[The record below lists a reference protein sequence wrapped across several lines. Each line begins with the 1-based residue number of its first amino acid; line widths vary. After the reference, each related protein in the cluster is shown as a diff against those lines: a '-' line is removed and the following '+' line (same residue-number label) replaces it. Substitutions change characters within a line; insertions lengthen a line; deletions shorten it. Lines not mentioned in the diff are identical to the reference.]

1 MYMKFSE
8 KWLREWVD
16 PPVSTEELVEQL
28 TMAGLEVDSVEP
40 AGAGLESLL
49 VGEVVSVD
57 KHPDADKLR
66 VCSVLAGQDR
76 PLQIVCGAPNVS
88 VGGKYPLAPVGARLP
103 GDIKI
108 KKSKLRGVES
118 QGMLCSAQE
127 LGLSEDHEGLMALPA
142 DARAGQQ
149 LQDLLGLDDNIIEL
163 DLTPN
168 RGDCLGIEGIA
179 REVGTLLRSAVTV
192 LDTAPVPAVVDD
204 QFEVEIQ
211 ATEACPQY
219 LGRVIRGVDASART
233 PLWMQERLRRS
244 GVRSLGPVVDVTN
257 YVLLELG
264 QPMHAFDLAR
274 LTGGIRVRYAGKDE
288 QLTLLDE
295 RTITLDTD
303 TLVIADHEKPLAI
316 AGVMGGIDSGVQ
328 ENTRD
333 LFLECAFFPPEII
346 AGRARAYGMHTES
359 AHRFE
364 RGVDPGLQ
372 QRAIERATELLIGIT
387 GGEAGPVTTVVSSK
401 HLPTSTPV
409 ALRKERIQR
418 VLGML
423 PDDDEVTDILN
434 RLGMTV
440 TKQQDGWRVQ
450 SPGFRFDIAIEAD
463 LIEEVGRIYGY
474 NRLPSVSLLG
484 AMEVQ
489 PVKETDIPLMDFLN
503 ILVARGYQ
511 EVVTYSFIDAKMQAQ
526 INPGRV
532 PVQLANPIS
541 SEMAE
546 MRTTLWPGLLQAVQH
561 NVNRQKSRLRFFEHG
576 LRFYS
581 QDDGSIQ
588 QDVMLA
594 GVVTGSRLPETW
606 DGKGDPVD
614 FYDLKNDVETLLQL
628 TGTKG
633 NYFFTRSEHPALH
646 PGQSAAIRYEDRTVG
661 WLGRVHPL
669 LASACDLALDT
680 CLFEL
685 EYAAVKTGQLARFR
699 SISRYPSIRRD
710 LAVVVDA
717 GLQAEPLRA
726 AVREI
731 AGDLLQEMVVFD
743 VYQGQGIETGRK
755 SIAFGLILQDNS
767 RTLTEQDIEAV
778 VTNVTDHLARKFG
791 ATLRD

>member
-1 MYMKFSE
+1 MKFSE

-16 PPVSTEELVEQL
+16 PPVSTDELVEQL
-28 TMAGLEVDSVEP
+28 TMAGLEVDAVEP
-40 AGAGLESLL
+40 AGAGLEGLL
-49 VGEVVSVD
+49 VGEVVAVD

-66 VCSVLAGQDR
+66 VCSVLAGKEP

-88 VGGKYPLAPVGARLP
+88 VGGKYPLAPVGACLP

-127 LGLSEDHEGLMALPA
+127 LGLSEDHDGLMALPA

-149 LQDLLGLDDNIIEL
+149 LQDLLDLDDSIIEL

-179 REVGTLLRSAVTV
+179 REVGTLLRSDVTAVDAT
-192 LDTAPVPAVVDD
+192 PVPATVDD
-204 QFEVEIQ
+204 RFAIDIL
-211 ATEACPQY
+211 APEACPQY
-219 LGRVIRGVDASART
+219 LGRVIRGIDAGAHT

-244 GVRSLGPVVDVTN
+244 GMRSLGPLVDVTN

-264 QPMHAFDLAR
+264 QPMHAFDMAR
-274 LTGGIRVRYAGKDE
+274 LSGGIRVRYADKDE

-295 RTITLDTD
+295 RTVTLDAD
-303 TLVIADHEKPLAI
+303 TLVIADHDKPLAI

-328 ENTRD
+328 ESTSD
-333 LFLECAFFPPEII
+333 LFLECAFFPPEVI

-387 GGEAGPVTTVVSSK
+387 GGKAGPVITVTSSE
-401 HLPTSTPV
+401 HLPASAPV
-409 ALRKERIQR
+409 VLRKERIQR

-423 PDDDEVTDILN
+423 PGDDEVTDILN

-440 TKQQDGWRVQ
+440 TAQKDGWRVQ
-450 SPGFRFDIAIEAD
+450 PPGFRFDIQIEAD
-463 LIEEVGRIYGY
+463 LIEEIGRIYGY
-474 NRLPSVSLLG
+474 NRLPSVSLQG

-489 PVKETDIPLMDFLN
+489 PVRETDIPLTDFCN

-511 EVVTYSFIDAKMQAQ
+511 EAVTYSFIDAEIQAQ
-526 INPGRV
+526 INPGML
-532 PVQLANPIS
+532 PVRLANPIS

-546 MRTTLWPGLLQAVQH
+546 MRTTLWPGLLQAVRY
-561 NVNRQKSRLRFFEHG
+561 NVNRQKPRLRFFEHG

-581 QDDGSIQ
+581 QDEGSIQ

-606 DGKGDPVD
+606 DGKSDAVD

-628 TGTKG
+628 TGEPDR
-633 NYFFTRSEHPALH
+633 YIFTASEHPALH
-646 PGQSAAIRYEDRTVG
+646 PGQSATIQYAGRTVG
-661 WLGRVHPL
+661 WLGRMHPL
-669 LASACDLALDT
+669 LAGTCDLAPDT
-680 CLFEL
+680 CMFEL
-685 EYAAVKTGQLARFR
+685 EYEAVKTGQLARFQ
-699 SISRYPSIRRD
+699 SISRFPSIRRD
-710 LAVVVDA
+710 LAMVVDA
-717 GLQAEPLRA
+717 GLQTDALKA
-726 AVREI
+726 AVEEI
-731 AGDLLQEMVVFD
+731 AGEFLQEMVIFD
-743 VYQGQGIETGRK
+743 VYQGKGIESGRK
-755 SIAFGLILQDNS
+755 SIAFGLILQGYS

-778 VTNVTDHLARKFG
+778 VAKVTDQLAIKFG

>member
-1 MYMKFSE
+1 MKFSE

-66 VCSVLAGQDR
+66 VCSVLAGQER
-76 PLQIVCGAPNVS
+76 PLQIVCGAPNVR

-127 LGLSEDHEGLMALPA
+127 LGLSEDHDGLMTLPA

-179 REVGTLLRSAVTV
+179 REVGTLLRSAVTA
-192 LDTAPVPAVVDD
+192 LDAAPVAVTVDD
-204 QFEVEIQ
+204 RFEVEIQ
-211 ATEACPQY
+211 APEACPQY

-244 GVRSLGPVVDVTN
+244 GMRSLGPVVDVTN

-264 QPMHAFDLAR
+264 QPLHAFDLAR
-274 LTGGIRVRYAGKDE
+274 LTGGIRVRYANKDE

-328 ENTRD
+328 ETTTD

-346 AGRARAYGMHTES
+346 AGRARTYGMHTES

-372 QRAIERATELLIGIT
+372 QRAIERATELLIGIA
-387 GGEAGPVTTVVSSK
+387 GGEAGPVITVTSSE
-401 HLPTSTPV
+401 HLPTSAPV
-409 ALRKERIQR
+409 VLRKERIQR

-423 PDDDEVTDILN
+423 PDNDEVTDILN

-440 TKQQDGWRVQ
+440 TKQQDDWLVQ
-450 SPGFRFDIAIEAD
+450 PPGFRFDIGIEAD

-489 PVKETDIPLMDFLN
+489 PVKETDIPLTDFFN

-526 INPGRV
+526 INPGKV

-561 NVNRQKSRLRFFEHG
+561 NVHRQKSRLRFFEHG

-606 DGKGDPVD
+606 DGKSDPVD

-628 TGTKG
+628 TGELD
-633 NYFFTRSEHPALH
+633 NFVFTRSEHPALH
-646 PGQSAAIRYEDRTVG
+646 LGQSAAIQYAGRTVG

-669 LASACDLALDT
+669 LAQACDLAPDT

-685 EYAAVKTGQLARFR
+685 EYEAVNTGQLARFQ

-717 GLQAEPLRA
+717 GLQAEALRA

-731 AGDLLQEMVVFD
+731 AGDLLHEMVIFD
-743 VYQGQGIETGRK
+743 VYQGEGIETGRK

-767 RTLTEQDIEAV
+767 RTLAEQDVEAV
-778 VTNVTDHLARKFG
+778 VTRVTDHLARKFG

>member
-1 MYMKFSE
+1 MKFSE

-16 PPVSTEELVEQL
+16 PPVSTGELVEQL

-66 VCSVLAGQDR
+66 VCSVLAGEDQL
-76 PLQIVCGAPNVS
+76 LQIVCGAPNVS

-103 GDIKI
+103 GDVKI

-142 DARAGQQ
+142 EARAGQQ

-179 REVGTLLRSAVTV
+179 REVGTLLRSTVTPLDTSPVAVTV
-192 LDTAPVPAVVDD
+192 DD
-204 QFEVEIQ
+204 RFEVEIQ
-211 ATEACPQY
+211 APEACPQY
-219 LGRVIRGVDASART
+219 LGRVIRGIDACAQT
-233 PLWMQERLRRS
+233 PLWMQERLRR
-244 GVRSLGPVVDVTN
+244 GGMRSLGPVVDVTN

-274 LTGGIRVRYAGKDE
+274 LSGGIRVRYAGKDE

-295 RTITLDTD
+295 RTITLDPE
-303 TLVIADHEKPLAI
+303 TLVIADHDKPLAI

-328 ENTRD
+328 DNTSE

-387 GGEAGPVTTVVSSK
+387 GGEAGPVITVVSSE
-401 HLPTSTPV
+401 HLPASAPV

-440 TKQQDGWRVQ
+440 TKQHNGWLVQ
-450 SPGFRFDIAIEAD
+450 PPGFRFDIGIEAD

-489 PVKETDIPLMDFLN
+489 SVKETDIPLMEFFN

-511 EVVTYSFIDAKMQAQ
+511 EAVTYSFIDAEMQAQ
-526 INPGRV
+526 INPGMA
-532 PVQLANPIS
+532 PVRLANPIS

-546 MRTTLWPGLLQAVQH
+546 MRTTLWPGLLQAVRY

-581 QDDGSIQ
+581 QDDGAIQ

-606 DGKGDPVD
+606 DGKSDPVD

-628 TGTKG
+628 TGEQDK
-633 NYFFTRSEHPALH
+633 FIFTRSEHPALH
-646 PGQSAAIRYEDRTVG
+646 SGQSAAIQYEGRTVG

-669 LASACDLALDT
+669 LAKNCDLAPDT

-685 EYAAVKTGQLARFR
+685 EYAAVKTGRLAQFQ

-717 GLQAEPLRA
+717 GLQVDALKT

-731 AGDLLQEMVVFD
+731 AGDLLQAVVIFD
-743 VYQGQGIETGRK
+743 VYQGKGIETGRK

-767 RTLTEQDIEAV
+767 RTLTERDIEAV
-778 VTNVTDHLARKFG
+778 VADVTDRLAKEFG